1 MSLKNVDDRQ
11 KYSNYILVNIVAYS
25 YVNQLHIQTQTRP
38 FILAHSK
45 MLIFY
50 SKYFRT
56 KYVNLDLKVLP

>member
-25 YVNQLHIQTQTRP
+25 YVNQLHIQTQTRL
-38 FILAHSK
+38 FILVHSK

>member
-11 KYSNYILVNIVAYS
+11 KYSNHILVNIVAYS

-38 FILAHSK
+38 FILVHSK